1 MLELR
6 NVSLRRGPRQLFSDA
21 TVTLHAGQ
29 RVGVTGANGSGKS
42 SLFALLRGELQ
53 NDTGECRVP
62 AHWIIA
68 QVAQETS
75 ALELP
80 ALDYVLRGDA
90 ELEHLQKQLRAAGSQ
105 DSLSAQAP
113 HRQATHDGP
122 HIAALH
128 AQLEAIDAYSAPS
141 RAARLLHGLGF
152 TADQEHLPVAQ
163 FSGGWRM
170 RLNLAQA
177 LMCRSDLLLLD
188 EPTNHLDL
196 DAVLWLEE
204 WLSRYPGT
212 LLLIS
217 HDREFLDRTV
227 QHILHIE
234 RGQVRLYAGN
244 YSDFET
250 QRAAQLAQQQTAF
263 ERQQREIAH
272 IQRFI
277 DRFKAKATKAKQA
290 QSRIKALARLE
301 RIAAA
306 HVDSPFQFEFPL
318 PAKLPHPLL
327 QLERVSAGYADKVIL
342 SGVDLSLAPG
352 DRLGL
357 LGPNGAGKSTLIK
370 LLAGVI
376 GPLGG
381 QRAGAP
387 DLDVG
392 YFAQHQLEQLDTGAS
407 PLLHLQRLAPRASE
421 QSLRDFLGG
430 FGFSGALA
438 ESPVA
443 PFSGGEKARLVLALL
458 VHQAPNLLLLDEP
471 TNHLDL
477 EMRLALELALQ
488 DYPGAVVLVS
498 HDRHLLRTVTDHFL
512 LVAGG
517 HARPFDGDLDD
528 YRRWLEQRARTSES
542 RSEDSEDKA
551 HSATAR
557 RERKR
562 QEAAQRQRL
571 QPLRNELKKLDAQLE
586 KLHTRQTELEAAL
599 GDSTLYEA
607 AQKGRLQQLLV
618 EKSALDSELET
629 TEERWL
635 EVGEML
641 EATPEPDE
649 NPSL

>member
-6 NVSLRRGPRQLFSDA
+6 DVSLRRGPRLLFSNA
-21 TVTLHAGQ
+21 NLTLHAGQ
-29 RVGVTGANGSGKS
+29 RVGVTGANGTGKS
-42 SLFALLRGELQ
+42 SLFALLRGELHA
-53 NDTGECRVP
+53 DTGDCRLP
-62 AHWIIA
+62 PNWIIA
-68 QVAQETS
+68 QVAQETP
-75 ALELP
+75 ALDVP

-90 ELEHLQKQLRAAGSQ
+90 ELERLQAELRDAETA
-105 DSLSAQAP
+105 
-113 HRQATHDGP
+113 HDGH
-122 HIAALH
+122 HIAQLH
-128 AQLEAIDAYSAPS
+128 AQLEAIDGYTAPR
-141 RAARLLHGLGF
+141 RAARLMHGLGF
-152 TADQEHLPVAQ
+152 SADQERLPVAQ

-204 WLSRYPGT
+204 WLLRYPGM

-234 RGQVRLYAGN
+234 RERVTLYPGN
-244 YSDFET
+244 YSEFET
-250 QRAAQLAQQQTAF
+250 RRAEQLAQQQSAF

-272 IQRFI
+272 IQHFI
-277 DRFKAKATKAKQA
+277 DRFKAKASKAKQA
-290 QSRIKALARLE
+290 QSRMKALSRME

-306 HVDSPFQFEFPL
+306 HVDSPFHFEFPA

-327 QLERVSAGYADKVIL
+327 QLEKVSAGYADKTII
-342 SGVDLSLAPG
+342 SGVDLNLAPG

-370 LLAGVI
+370 LLAGVLE
-376 GPLGG
+376 P
-381 QRAGAP
+381 QRGKRLAAP

-392 YFAQHQLEQLDTGAS
+392 YFAQHQLEQLHAASS

-430 FGFSGALA
+430 FGFAGERA

-458 VHQAPNLLLLDEP
+458 VYQAPNLLLLDEP

-498 HDRHLLRTVTDHFL
+498 HDRHLLRTVTDSFL
-512 LVAGG
+512 LVAAGR
-517 HARPFDGDLDD
+517 AQVFDGDLDD
-528 YRRWLEQRARTSES
+528 YRRWLEQRERES
-542 RSEDSEDKA
+542 APDANEEDKA
-551 HSATAR
+551 HSANAR
-557 RERKR
+557 RDRKR
-562 QEAAQRQRL
+562 LEAEQRQRL

-586 KLHTRQTELEAAL
+586 KLHARQTELDSAL
-599 GDSTLYEA
+599 GDSALYEA
-607 AQKGRLQQLLV
+607 SQKDRLQKLLAEKAELGKQLAV
-618 EKSALDSELET
+618 

-635 EVGEML
+635 EVSETI
-641 EATPEPDE
+641 EQAQIE
-649 NPSL
+649 SS

>member
-6 NVSLRRGPRQLFSDA
+6 DVSLRRGPRLLFSNA
-21 TVTLHAGQ
+21 NLTLHSGQ
-29 RVGVTGANGSGKS
+29 RVGVTGANGTGKS
-42 SLFALLRGELQ
+42 SLFALLRGELHA
-53 NDTGECRVP
+53 DTGDFRLP
-62 AHWIIA
+62 PNWIIA
-68 QVAQETS
+68 QVAQETP
-75 ALELP
+75 ALDVP

-90 ELEHLQKQLRAAGSQ
+90 ELERLQAELRAAET
-105 DSLSAQAP
+105 A
-113 HRQATHDGP
+113 HDG
-122 HIAALH
+122 HRLAQLH
-128 AQLEAIDAYSAPS
+128 AQLDAIDGYSAPS
-141 RAARLLHGLGF
+141 RAARLMHGLGF
-152 TADQEHLPVAQ
+152 TADQEGLPVAQ

-204 WLSRYPGT
+204 WLQRYPGM

-227 QHILHIE
+227 QNILHIE
-234 RGQVRLYAGN
+234 REQVKLYPGN
-244 YSDFET
+244 YSEFET
-250 QRAAQLAQQQTAF
+250 RRAEQLAQQQSAF

-272 IQRFI
+272 IQHFI
-277 DRFKAKATKAKQA
+277 DRFKAKASKAKQA
-290 QSRIKALARLE
+290 QSRMKALARME

-306 HVDSPFQFEFPL
+306 HADSPFHFEFPA

-327 QLERVSAGYADKVIL
+327 QLEKISAGYADKTIL
-342 SGVDLSLAPG
+342 SGVELSLAPG
-352 DRLGL
+352 DRVGL

-376 GPLGG
+376 EPQCGKRLP
-381 QRAGAP
+381 AP

-392 YFAQHQLEQLDTGAS
+392 YFAQHQLEQLHAPSS

-430 FGFSGALA
+430 FGFAGERA

-458 VHQAPNLLLLDEP
+458 VYQAPNLLLLDEP

-498 HDRHLLRTVTDHFL
+498 HDRHLLRTVTDSFL
-512 LVAGG
+512 LVAAGR
-517 HARPFDGDLDD
+517 AQPFDGDLDD
-528 YRRWLEQRARTSES
+528 YRRWLEQREHETETD
-542 RSEDSEDKA
+542 DSTDDKA

-557 RERKR
+557 RDRKH
-562 QEAAQRQRL
+562 QEAEQRQRL
-571 QPLRNELKKLDAQLE
+571 QPLRNELRKLDTQLE
-586 KLHTRQTELEAAL
+586 KLHTRQAELDAAL
-599 GDSTLYEA
+599 GDSALYEA
-607 AQKGRLQQLLV
+607 AQKGLLQKLLLEKAELDKQLA
-618 EKSALDSELET
+618 S
-629 TEERWL
+629 TEEQWL
-635 EVGEML
+635 EVSE
-641 EATPEPDE
+641 EIEQATADY
-649 NPSL
+649 

>member
-6 NVSLRRGPRQLFSDA
+6 DVSLRRGPRLLFANADL
-21 TVTLHAGQ
+21 TLHSGQ
-29 RVGVTGANGSGKS
+29 RVGVTGANGTGKS
-42 SLFALLRGELQ
+42 SLFALLRGELHA
-53 NDTGECRVP
+53 DTGDCRLP
-62 AHWIIA
+62 PNWTIA
-68 QVAQETS
+68 QVAQETP
-75 ALELP
+75 ALDIP

-90 ELEHLQKQLRAAGSQ
+90 ELERLQAQLRDAETA
-105 DSLSAQAP
+105 
-113 HRQATHDGP
+113 HDG
-122 HIAALH
+122 HLLAQLH
-128 AQLEAIDAYSAPS
+128 AQLEAIDGYSAPS
-141 RAARLLHGLGF
+141 RAARLMHGLGF
-152 TADQEHLPVAQ
+152 KADQERLPVAQ

-204 WLSRYPGT
+204 WLQRYPGM

-234 RGQVRLYAGN
+234 REQVRLYAGN
-244 YSDFET
+244 YSEFENR
-250 QRAAQLAQQQTAF
+250 RAELLAQQQSAF

-272 IQRFI
+272 IQHFI
-277 DRFKAKATKAKQA
+277 DRFKAKASKAKQA
-290 QSRIKALARLE
+290 QSRIKALGRLE

-306 HVDSPFQFEFPL
+306 HADSPFHFEFPA

-327 QLERVSAGYADKVIL
+327 QLEKISAGYADTTIL
-342 SGVDLSLAPG
+342 SNVELSLAPG

-376 GPLGG
+376 EPQSGKRLP
-381 QRAGAP
+381 AP
-387 DLDVG
+387 DLDIG
-392 YFAQHQLEQLDTGAS
+392 YFAQHQLEQLHAQSS

-430 FGFSGALA
+430 FGFAGARA
-438 ESPVA
+438 ESAVA
-443 PFSGGEKARLVLALL
+443 PFSGGEKARLVLAML
-458 VHQAPNLLLLDEP
+458 VYQAPNLLLLDEP

-498 HDRHLLRTVTDHFL
+498 HDRHLLRTVTDSFL

-517 HARPFDGDLDD
+517 QALPFDGDLDD
-528 YRRWLEQRARTSES
+528 YRRWLEQRERESETGDDDRRQGAQRHRAPRPQTSGGRT
-542 RSEDSEDKA
+542 A
-551 HSATAR
+551 PTPATA
-557 RERKR
+557 
-562 QEAAQRQRL
+562 AQ
-571 QPLRNELKKLDAQLE
+571 
-586 KLHTRQTELEAAL
+586 
-599 GDSTLYEA
+599 
-607 AQKGRLQQLLV
+607 
-618 EKSALDSELET
+618 
-629 TEERWL
+629 
-635 EVGEML
+635 
-641 EATPEPDE
+641 
-649 NPSL
+649 